1 MHDVTP
7 QDRPAPAHH
16 PLAPQEL
23 GDGLSVISIAKSYD
37 KRVVLSDVS
46 LTVGKGEVVGLLGPN
61 GAGKTTCF
69 YSVMGLVRPDRGR
82 LVLAGQDITGPPTY
96 RRAILGPGYP
106 PQGKIG
112 RAACEYRL

>member
-1 MHDVTP
+1 MSDVITP
-7 QDRPAPAHH
+7 ERAAPAH
-16 PLAPQEL
+16 PYAPQEL

-69 YSVMGLVRPDRGR
+69 
-82 LVLAGQDITGPPTY
+82 
-96 RRAILGPGYP
+96 
-106 PQGKIG
+106 
-112 RAACEYRL
+112 